1 MVVIRASGERIVAV
15 YRRLTLLMRKRRR
28 RKRWAFYYLWPK
40 F

>member
-1 MVVIRASGERIVAV
+1 MVVIGALGKRMVAV